1 MDVRKTSGRVPEGE
15 VARHDGQA
23 VVTGPDKCVAHLPLM
38 RRIRRA
44 QIAQKYRR
52 RFVGGLPSVHPDS
65 PRRDILPQITV
76 MHGATPTPLHANQPC
91 AGRSPCGPRTTT
103 PSFSTTSGCAPFVD
117 VRYKSHTATTMANGR
132 SVVAA

>member
-1 MDVRKTSGRVPEGE
+1 MSQENGDGTISRTLPSSDRTIWLEPSRMDVRKTSGRVPEGE

-52 RFVGGLPSVHPDS
+52 RFVGGLPSAHPDS
-65 PRRDILPQITV
+65 PCRVVLPQITV
-76 MHGATPTPLHANQPC
+76 MHGATLTPPHVTRPC
-91 AGRSPCGPRTTT
+91 AGRPPCGPRTTT
-103 PSFSTTSGCAPFVD
+103 PC
-117 VRYKSHTATTMANGR
+117 R
-132 SVVAA
+132 SN